1 MDHFP
6 IGTTEQFRSLWIVS
20 FRNIYNLQ
28 LPKPEQG
35 DVNCLSDNRLPD
47 SLHVLNQGSFHYPLV
62 SDHLYQF
69 FLQFYGRQKRRTQ
82 IIKDTN
88 DKFKSICGNQS
99 SVSMYPAQVAG
110 TGHQHGHNGSLSSYN
125 LFRPAT
131 NLSFFI
137 FLLI

>member
-47 SLHVLNQGSFHYPLV
+47 SLHVLNQGSFHYPLI
-62 SDHLYQF
+62 SDHLSV
-69 FLQFYGRQKRRTQ
+69 FLQFYGRQNRGTQ
-82 IIKDTN
+82 IILLTQTIKLKVYAGIRAVSPCTLPRLLALVTN
-88 DKFKSICGNQS
+88 MVTMDPC
-99 SVSMYPAQVAG
+99 
-110 TGHQHGHNGSLSSYN
+110 
-125 LFRPAT
+125 PAT
-131 NLSFFI
+131 TCSGQPRIYLSLSFF
-137 FLLI
+137 

>member
-47 SLHVLNQGSFHYPLV
+47 SLHVLNQGSFHYPLI

-69 FLQFYGRQKRRTQ
+69 FLQFYGR
-82 IIKDTN
+82 
-88 DKFKSICGNQS
+88 
-99 SVSMYPAQVAG
+99 
-110 TGHQHGHNGSLSSYN
+110 
-125 LFRPAT
+125 
-131 NLSFFI
+131 
-137 FLLI
+137 